1 GTMSSV
7 YARYPRN
14 GKTARELAERT
25 GMSVRSAQRLTSEPR
40 EVFIKRANEKRVRVQ
55 ELRAEGL
62 SIRAIAAEIG
72 CSVGIVHR
80 YVKEAEENKTAYVKV
95 FFALLVVVIL
105 VALGNDTGI
114 MSVHIS

>member
-1 GTMSSV
+1 
-7 YARYPRN
+7 
-14 GKTARELAERT
+14 
-25 GMSVRSAQRLTSEPR
+25 MSVRTAQRWTSEPR

-80 YVKEAEENKTAYVKV
+80 YVKEAEENKTRSEEHTSELQSRGHLVCR
-95 FFALLVVVIL
+95 LLL
-105 VALGNDTGI
+105 EKKKQTYNTNQ
-114 MSVHIS
+114 HT